1 VAETWSA
8 ASGDN
13 RVRELIDP
21 YNGLEMSRPA
31 SSSLVAQAR
40 FAAVGQIGTIE
51 LFGGVYATAVFPFLL
66 KPFQGLMARQ
76 VLLRQAASPLSAII
90 PANIHG
96 AANPGQG

>member
-31 SSSLVAQAR
+31 SSSLVAQTR
-40 FAAVGQIGTIE
+40 FAAAGQIGTIE
-51 LFGGVYATAVFPFLL
+51 LFGGGHAAAVFPFLS
-66 KPFQGLMARQ
+66 AR
-76 VLLRQAASPLSAII
+76 AT
-90 PANIHG
+90 
-96 AANPGQG
+96 